1 MDLEREQRGFVQL
14 LTLNRPKAANSLD
27 PGLLGDLGRA
37 FDEIADDDDTRV
49 VVMTG
54 AGDRVF
60 CAGMDLKAFSEQS
73 AKPADAPPPEAG
85 SEGGGAGSE
94 GGGAG
99 SEGGG
104 AGSEGGG
111 GQGFNLFQ
119 NPCPKPIIAA
129 VNGAAVGGGFEL
141 VLACDLAV
149 AADNAR
155 FGLPEVKRGLLAGG
169 GGTLLGTRLPL
180 ALALEIALTGEYI
193 DASRAAALG
202 LVNRVVPADQL
213 IESSLELAAVIAANG
228 PLAIQTTKELT
239 RRAVLEDPKSGW
251 AQPDEIARVFGSDD
265 AKEGA
270 VAFLE
275 KRAPNWTGH

>member
-1 MDLEREQRGFVQL
+1 MSYRVGSEPNRRHRGVDLDMDLEREQRGLVQL
-14 LTLNRPKAANSLD
+14 LTLNRPQAANSLN

-37 FDEIADDDDTRV
+37 FDEIEHDDGTRV
-49 VVMTG
+49 VVVTG
-54 AGDRVF
+54 SGDRVF

-73 AKPADAPPPEAG
+73 DKPADAPPPQE
-85 SEGGGAGSE
+85 S
-94 GGGAG
+94 
-99 SEGGG
+99 
-104 AGSEGGG
+104 SEGGG

-119 NPCPKPIIAA
+119 NPCSKPIIAA

-141 VLACDLAV
+141 VLACDLVV
-149 AADNAR
+149 AADTAR

-180 ALALEIALTGEYI
+180 ALALEIALTGEYV

-202 LVNRVVPADQL
+202 LVNRVVPPDQL
-213 IESSLELAAVIAANG
+213 IESSLELAAIIAANG

-239 RRAVLEDPKSGW
+239 RRAVLDDPKSGW
-251 AQPDEIARVFGSDD
+251 ARPDEIARVFGSDD